1 MTECL
6 QIIANLNLSGGGPSR
21 SVTSLCD
28 ALAASGLSISLA
40 SQKSMHENNDDLLLP
55 HDQRVDVLTCDA
67 YKLLRTIF
75 TPFYDRHISYL
86 VEQKNIN
93 LIHSHGIWLQ
103 CNRVAASVSR
113 KQNIPHI
120 VSPRGML
127 EPWAFNYRYWKK
139 FPFWH
144 MWQHQA
150 LLDASLFC
158 ATASQEADSIRALGF
173 HQPIAVIP
181 NGVDIPELPEKDCA
195 VVETKTALFLS
206 RIHPKK
212 GVKELV
218 DAWSRVRPDGWRCV
232 IAGPDEEG
240 HESVIKQAVLNAGLE
255 KQFEFVGP
263 VYGEGKASLMNS
275 ADLFILPTYTEN
287 FGIAIAEAL
296 AYGIP
301 VITTKGAPWECLVS
315 NNCGWW
321 VDIGVDPLEGAMRE
335 AFTLSRETL
344 SDMGRRGRV
353 LMEREYSWQSAAQSM
368 KTVYEWVLCGGTVPD
383 CVRLD

>member
-1 MTECL
+1 MIECL
-6 QIIANLNLSGGGPSR
+6 QIIANVNLSGGGPSR

-28 ALAASGLSISLA
+28 ALAASGISLSLA
-40 SQKSMHENNDDLLLP
+40 SQKTSHENNDDLLLP
-55 HDQRVDVLTCDA
+55 VDKRVGVQTYDA
-67 YKLLRTIF
+67 YKLARTIF
-75 TPFYDRHISYL
+75 TPSYDRLISSL
-86 VEQKNIN
+86 VQQKNIS
-93 LIHSHGIWLQ
+93 LIHSHGLWLQ
-103 CNRVAASVSR
+103 CNRVAAGVSR
-113 KQNIPHI
+113 RQLIPHI

-144 MWQHQA
+144 LWQRQA

-158 ATASQEADSIRALGF
+158 ATADQEADSIRALGF
-173 HQPIAVIP
+173 NQPIAVIP
-181 NGVDIPELPEKDCA
+181 NGVDIPELAKSTSPVA
-195 VVETKTALFLS
+195 ETKTALFLS

-218 DAWSRVRPDGWRCV
+218 DAWSRVRPVGWKCV

-255 KQFEFVGP
+255 NQFEFVGP
-263 VYGEGKASLMNS
+263 VYGEAKAGLMNS

-321 VDIGVDPLEGAMRE
+321 VDIGVDSLEAAMRE
-335 AFTLSRETL
+335 AFVLSRETL
-344 SDMGRRGRV
+344 SDMGKRGRV
-353 LMEREYSWQSAAQSM
+353 LMESEYSWQSVAQSM
-368 KTVYEWVLCGGTVPD
+368 KAVYEWVLGGGTPPD